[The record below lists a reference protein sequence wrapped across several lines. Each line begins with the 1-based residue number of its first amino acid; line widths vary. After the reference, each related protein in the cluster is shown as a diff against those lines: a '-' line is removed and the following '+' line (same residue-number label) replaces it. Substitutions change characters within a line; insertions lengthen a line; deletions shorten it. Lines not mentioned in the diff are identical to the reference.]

1 MGVYSVMTILNT
13 QDNIFT
19 FFPGLSSV
27 AILPGQTI
35 SSYASGAL
43 IRINETQWFVIP
55 IVDSLTLTTFLN
67 DYISFYGEPITFG
80 G

>member
-1 MGVYSVMTILNT
+1 MTIINT

-27 AILPGQTI
+27 AILPGSTI

-43 IRINETQWFVIP
+43 IRINQTQWFIVP
-55 IVDSLTLTTFLN
+55 IVDPPTLTTFLN
-67 DYISFYGEPITFG
+67 DYIAFYGEPITFG
-80 G
+80 V